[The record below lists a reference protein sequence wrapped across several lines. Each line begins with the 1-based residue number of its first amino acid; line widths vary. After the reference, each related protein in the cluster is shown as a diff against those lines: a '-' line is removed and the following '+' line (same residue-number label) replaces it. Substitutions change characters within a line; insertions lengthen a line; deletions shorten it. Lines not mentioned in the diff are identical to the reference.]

1 MTAETRQEQWLQ
13 NIIDAIKGDTLTY
26 SLSSEWRS
34 EDWIQGFINAL
45 SNATAETPDVEWREE
60 EWYQNILDA
69 ISGTDLSYDLTAET
83 RKEEYLQNMIDTIKG
98 SSLTYDIAPET
109 RREAWYEDIL
119 DAWAERPSPT
129 PTGLNGTKWTIKDAP
144 AYAPFTKEI
153 PSYVAKVSY
162 ANVPCKS
169 NGKTYAKITFSETG
183 TTLNISYSSPYTFAY
198 NTTNGWA
205 ADAYKTIEF
214 TGDVTV
220 SGANDVSEEEIL
232 GWLAENATQITG

>member
-1 MTAETRQEQWLQ
+1 MTAETRREQWLR

-34 EDWIQGFINAL
+34 EDWIQGFIDAL
-45 SNATAETPDVEWREE
+45 SSKTAETPDTEWREE
-60 EWYQNILDA
+60 EWYQNILDS

-83 RKEEYLQNMIDTIKG
+83 RKEEWLQNMIDTIKG
-98 SSLTYDIAPET
+98 SNLTYDLAPES

-129 PTGLNGTKWTIKDAP
+129 PTGLMGTKWTIKDAP
-144 AYAPFTKEI
+144 AYAPFTKTLYG
-153 PSYVAKVSY
+153 PTLKMSN

-169 NGKTYAKITFSETG
+169 NGYRFSKITFTDTG
-183 TTLNISYSSPYTFAY
+183 SIFGISYGSTIAY

-205 ADAYKTIEF
+205 DDAYKTIEF

>member
-13 NIIDAIKGDTLTY
+13 NIIDAIKVDTLTY

-34 EDWIQGFINAL
+34 EDWIQGFIDAL
-45 SNATAETPDVEWREE
+45 SSKTAETPDTEWREE

-83 RKEEYLQNMIDTIKG
+83 RKEEWLQNMIDTIKG
-98 SSLTYDIAPET
+98 NGLTYDLGPES

-129 PTGLNGTKWTIKDAP
+129 PTGLKDTKWTIKDAP
-144 AYAPFTKEI
+144 AYAPFTKTLYGTTKM
-153 PSYVAKVSY
+153 ST

-169 NGKTYAKITFSETG
+169 NGNTYAKITFTKTS
-183 TTLNISYSSPYTFAY
+183 TTFGISYDSTTAY
-198 NTTNGWA
+198 NKTNGWA

-220 SGANDVSEEEIL
+220 SGANDVSEEELL
-232 GWLAENATQITG
+232 GWLADNATQITG